1 MSALKPEETL
11 KKALDQLDDMFR
23 GREWLERGCAGK
35 GDWEGEVEDSLQQP
49 KTTNYVDDRDNRGWS
64 TALPSSGYVDGL
76 VHDWADEMFVR
87 GGYSYPRLDFDEN
100 TLSDAAA
107 AVNEVLFFAGEHT
120 DSPSAHAAI
129 NSGKR

>member
-1 MSALKPEETL
+1 MSALTPEETL
-11 KKALDQLDDMFR
+11 KKALDQLDDMFT
-23 GREWLERGCAGK
+23 GREWLERGCTGK
-35 GDWEGEVEDSLQQP
+35 GDWEGKAEDSQQQRFP
-49 KTTNYVDDRDNRGWS
+49 PNYVDDTDNRGCS
-64 TALPSSGYVDGL
+64 TMLPSACYVDGL
-76 VHDWADEMFVR
+76 VHDWANEKFVR

-129 NSGKR
+129 NSGNR